1 MSSPSPQDSQEGKS
15 QTRRGS
21 GHPTLSVVSLLL
33 SQKVRRSSVTF
44 LWKEVIFRAKYKY
57 SSPTCNSSSLP
68 QQQTLCGLQSPG
80 LSVPEMAVI
89 LEQRVMVEAT
99 SLPSPQPP
107 LFTMDTNGN
116 PDQFRKKGS
125 SRLILLQPVVVL
137 ADSQTH
143 QATRQLYVGLYVG
156 SHLDTSAMCIWR
168 NCTQR
173 SSSSSKSTTFSLES
187 LMPVDSYLKEGN
199 RVIFC

>member
-1 MSSPSPQDSQEGKS
+1 M
-15 QTRRGS
+15 
-21 GHPTLSVVSLLL
+21 SLLL

-44 LWKEVIFRAKYKY
+44 LWKEVTFRAKYKH
-57 SSPTCNSSSLP
+57 SSQKCNSSSLP
-68 QQQTLCGLQSPG
+68 QQWTLWSLQSPG
-80 LSVPEMAVI
+80 ISAPEMAVI

-99 SLPSPQPP
+99 FSPPPSD
-107 LFTMDTNGN
+107 FTMDTNDN
-116 PDQFRKKGS
+116 PDQFRKKGCS
-125 SRLILLQPVVVL
+125 SVISLQPVIIL

-143 QATRQLYVGLYVG
+143 QATRQLYVGLRGWVG

-199 RVIFC
+199 RVIFCKKHMVAL